1 MRTPKNEDSALVD
14 HCLKKMMNIYGLEHT
29 KELAKKLRT
38 TTANFALWR
47 FRGHI
52 PERKLQKFELDT
64 GQNRSVLYK

>member
-1 MRTPKNEDSALVD
+1 ME
-14 HCLKKMMNIYGLEHT
+14 IYGLEHP

-64 GQNRSVLYK
+64 GKNRSILYK